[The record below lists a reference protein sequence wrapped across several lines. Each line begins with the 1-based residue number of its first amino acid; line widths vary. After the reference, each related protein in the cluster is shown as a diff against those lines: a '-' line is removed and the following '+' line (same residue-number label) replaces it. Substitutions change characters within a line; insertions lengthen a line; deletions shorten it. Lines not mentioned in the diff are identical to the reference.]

1 MGTKADSGTY
11 WAVVTQR
18 GSYMSIWPDPGIVFP
33 SLLLLA
39 FSGFS
44 GVVIRVCGIGIV
56 PVFSE
61 DILEVKDDI
70 EFIERLRVVQ
80 AVRVDGL
87 VELFP

>member
-1 MGTKADSGTY
+1 
-11 WAVVTQR
+11 
-18 GSYMSIWPDPGIVFP
+18 MSIWPDPGIVFL

-70 EFIERLRVVQ
+70 
-80 AVRVDGL
+80 
-87 VELFP
+87 

>member
-1 MGTKADSGTY
+1 
-11 WAVVTQR
+11 
-18 GSYMSIWPDPGIVFP
+18 MSIWPDPGIVFP

-39 FSGFS
+39 FSGFC

-61 DILEVKDDI
+61 DIPEVKDDI
-70 EFIERLRVVQ
+70 ELIERRLRVVQ